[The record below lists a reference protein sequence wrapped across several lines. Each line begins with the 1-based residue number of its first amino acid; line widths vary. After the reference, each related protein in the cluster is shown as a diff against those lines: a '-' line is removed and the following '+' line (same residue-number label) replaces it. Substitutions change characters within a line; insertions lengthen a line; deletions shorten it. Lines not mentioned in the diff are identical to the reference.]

1 MCIRNRGDE
10 KKKHERL
17 VASAKESAKRLRPL
31 VHEKREQMKKDM
43 MDKLTGL
50 GDSILGN
57 FGLSTRN
64 FKTQQDATGAYS
76 VQFVPNEK

>member
-1 MCIRNRGDE
+1 M
-10 KKKHERL
+10 
-17 VASAKESAKRLRPL
+17 

>member
-1 MCIRNRGDE
+1 M
-10 KKKHERL
+10 KKKARTPRREREGICETT
-17 VASAKESAKRLRPL
+17 APFGTRKARANEEGHDGQA
-31 VHEKREQMKKDM
+31 H
-43 MDKLTGL
+43 GL